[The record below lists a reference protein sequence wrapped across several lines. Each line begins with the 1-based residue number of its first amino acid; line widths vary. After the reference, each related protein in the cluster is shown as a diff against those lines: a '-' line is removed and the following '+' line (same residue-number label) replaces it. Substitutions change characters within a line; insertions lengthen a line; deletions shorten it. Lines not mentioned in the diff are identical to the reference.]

1 MKKFITLLLI
11 LNLLNFCKAQKQ
23 TLNSYGSYIRSHC
36 EDCNIGLKVLH
47 SYQVNVYFSQTDTI
61 PDSISFRAGINVKSN
76 DSEWIKYGKSS
87 QTNICNGLVRVI
99 YQTDVWG
106 EWTGAYANGSFED
119 NKEEFE
125 EKKVWYKGKN
135 IPDSFKYNIFMD
147 NIFYAGGGYEIN
159 SSYFKDIPLV
169 TIEKGKSN
177 TINLFERDDEND
189 SLVFVYNKV
198 NAVYIPGVDIN
209 TRTGDVYIPGNLDTG
224 YYTIV
229 YGVRDYF
236 VLYEWGIKKATTLA
250 VMEFTL
256 HVVNEKQPYFM
267 HNSPAKQDEMGI
279 NYVYTLPTNNTV
291 TYQADYINPKG
302 LGNYAVTVPVTKYL
316 KKAPVY
322 TATKI
327 NDTLLRINITITLD
341 STIKYEI
348 NDVPFSTSIIVTT
361 TDSLGNCKQDLTS
374 FYITNTEPTNVLN
387 IYKTQAFSIFPNPA
401 TNKLNIVFEGI
412 VPQNLIANIY
422 DSKGSLVKTE
432 TLINNE
438 IAITNLSQGLYL
450 LTIESEG
457 KRYNSK
463 FIKE

>member
-1 MKKFITLLLI
+1 MKKFITLLLL
-11 LNLLNFCKAQKQ
+11 LNLLNFCKAQNQ
-23 TLNSYGSYIRSHC
+23 TINSYGSYIRSHC
-36 EDCNIGLKVLH
+36 EECNLGVQILH
-47 SYQVNVYFSQTDTI
+47 SYQVNVYFSQTDII
-61 PDSISFRAGINVKSN
+61 PDSISFRAGINVRSN
-76 DSEWIKYGKSS
+76 DSEWIKYRKSS
-87 QTNICNGLVRVI
+87 QTNICNGLVKVM

-106 EWTGAYANGSFED
+106 ESSIAYANARFED
-119 NKEEFE
+119 NNAGFE

-135 IPDSFKYNIFMD
+135 IPDSYKYNIFLS
-147 NIFYAGGGYEIN
+147 NIFYAARGFEIN

-189 SLVFVYNKV
+189 SLVFVYNKDNSIFPLGINV
-198 NAVYIPGVDIN
+198 N
-209 TRTGDVYIPGNLDTG
+209 TRTGDMYIPSNLDTG

-250 VMEFTL
+250 GLEFTL
-256 HVVNEKQPYFM
+256 HIVNEKQPYFN
-267 HNSPAKQDEMGI
+267 HYSPVQQDEMGI
-279 NYVYTLPTNNTV
+279 NYVYTLPTNNIV

-302 LGNYAVTVPVTKYL
+302 LGNYAVTVPITKYL
-316 KKAPVY
+316 NKTPVY

-401 TNKLNIVFEGI
+401 TNKINIKFEGN

-438 IAITNLSQGLYL
+438 IAISNLAQGLYL

-463 FIKE
+463 FVKE